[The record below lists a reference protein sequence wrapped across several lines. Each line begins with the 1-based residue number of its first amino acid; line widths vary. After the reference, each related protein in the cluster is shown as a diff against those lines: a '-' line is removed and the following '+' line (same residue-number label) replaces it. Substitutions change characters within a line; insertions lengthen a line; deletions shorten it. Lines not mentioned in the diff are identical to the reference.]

1 MIMTSAQAA
10 KTLKKLNEERQSLFA
25 KQGRAKEFIAAVGE
39 NIDDVR
45 PEYDFCATQAELNE
59 VEAKIRKLKH
69 ALNMFNCTTVVDGF
83 DMTIDEMLVYIPQL
97 SYRKDCL
104 AEMKDKLAKTR
115 EAYSGRTSS
124 VIDYRYLN
132 YDLKDVDI
140 EYEKVASAL
149 AAAQNALD
157 LVNNTKTLEVEL

>member
-10 KTLKKLNEERQSLFA
+10 KTLKKLNEERQSLFV
-25 KQGRAKEFIAAVGE
+25 KQSKAKEFIAAVGE
-39 NIDDVR
+39 NIEDVR
-45 PEYDFCATQAELNE
+45 PEYDFCAMQKEIDE

-69 ALNMFNCTTVVDGF
+69 ALNAFNCTTVIDGF
-83 DMTIDEMLVYIPQL
+83 GITIDEMLVYIPQL
-97 SYRKDCL
+97 SSRKECL

-115 EAYSGRTSS
+115 ESYSGRTSS

-132 YDLKDVDI
+132 YDLKDVNI
-140 EYEKVASAL
+140 EYERVAETL

-157 LVNNTKTLEVEL
+157 LVNDTKTLEVDL